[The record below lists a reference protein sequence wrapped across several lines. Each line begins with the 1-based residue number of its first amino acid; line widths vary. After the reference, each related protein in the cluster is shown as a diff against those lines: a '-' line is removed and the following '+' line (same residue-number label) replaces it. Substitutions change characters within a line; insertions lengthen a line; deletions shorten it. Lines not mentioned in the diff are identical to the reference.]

1 MLDGTV
7 LAVFPL
13 ALVRQG
19 LAYHNAGRYHW
30 DSKML
35 TGHKVA
41 PVTCKKAHANVHC
54 GEFPLVFI
62 TNVFVDMGSRF
73 NAGQSVYINNRGQH
87 VYPA

>member
-30 DSKML
+30 DFDGSVYLYKNAQIYGL
-35 TGHKVA
+35 
-41 PVTCKKAHANVHC
+41 CANVPC
-54 GEFPLVFI
+54 PRNPSTI
-62 TNVFVDMGSRF
+62 
-73 NAGQSVYINNRGQH
+73 QNRGATKMDDYI
-87 VYPA
+87 VEFIDFDEIIILE